1 MSCNYPLIVRQGETF
16 THVIMWATDEIV
28 YKPITAVPSVAPLRL
43 TVPSHELVTDVPVAV
58 TAVKGMAELNAE
70 IDEDG
75 SVDDASYMPATRIDQ
90 DTIEL
95 NGINAAGFKS
105 YVSGGYIQYM
115 KPVDLG
121 SYTKARMTIRDRV
134 GGTALMELTSDDGDI
149 VINDTTKKIT
159 VTISDE
165 DTAAITWKR
174 GVYDIEIESDD
185 GSVIR
190 LDWGTVEVSREIT
203 T

>member
-1 MSCNYPLIVRQGETF
+1 MAEKLLIRQGETF
-16 THVIMWATDEIV
+16 VHVLMWATDELV

-58 TAVKGMAELNAE
+58 TAVKGMVELNAMV
-70 IDEDG
+70 DEQG
-75 SVDDASYMPATRIDQ
+75 VVDEAAYLPCTRIDQ
-90 DTIEL
+90 DTVEL

-105 YVSGGYIQYM
+105 YVSGGYIQYRR
-115 KPVDLG
+115 PVDLS
-121 SYTKARMTIRDRV
+121 SYPKARMTIRDRV
-134 GGTALMELTSDDGDI
+134 GGTALLELASDDGDI

-159 VTISDE
+159 VTVSDE